1 MRAGACWVVPFW
13 LLPLMFLTAGLAACS
28 SSAEEPP
35 FPASYSPSP
44 SPSRLDPVISRVKGE
59 ADNIAQYE
67 NSIVGLR
74 IRFDAA
80 AYSVYDDP
88 AEMPPQMRFPDSE
101 ATVQMKGIMRNGSM
115 WIIVIP
121 TPMNH
126 SPEEIADAYGEA
138 GVEMAKL
145 MAEGNGYGGG
155 LDLGPAKV
163 VRQDKHRWS
172 ACHDRGAPWNRNAHG
187 HADPCPVHR
196 GGRQEVHVSD
206 SAAGRREQLRGGV
219 PASRQDAR
227 RCHDLGW
234 RRGLRRRRP

>member
-1 MRAGACWVVPFW
+1 MRAGAWWVVPFW

-88 AEMPPQMRFPDSE
+88 AEMPPQMRFPDSQ

-121 TPMNH
+121 TPRNH
-126 SPEEIADAYGEA
+126 SPEEIADAYGDA

-155 LDLGPAKV
+155 LDLGPVKV
-163 VRQDKHRWS
+163 VRQD
-172 ACHDRGAPWNRNAHG
+172 NI
-187 HADPCPVHR
+187 
-196 GGRQEVHVSD
+196 GG
-206 SAAGRREQLRGGV
+206 L
-219 PASRQDAR
+219 PATVVE
-227 RCHDLGW
+227 
-234 RRGLRRRRP
+234 RRGTETLTNMPIRVRSTVVVGKRYMYLILLEVVANSFGEEFRLLDKMLDGVTISDGDAA

>member
-1 MRAGACWVVPFW
+1 MRAGAWWVVPFW

-44 SPSRLDPVISRVKGE
+44 SHSRLDPVISRVKGE

-163 VRQDKHRWS
+163 VRQD
-172 ACHDRGAPWNRNAHG
+172 NI
-187 HADPCPVHR
+187 
-196 GGRQEVHVSD
+196 GG
-206 SAAGRREQLRGGV
+206 L
-219 PASRQDAR
+219 PATVVE
-227 RCHDLGW
+227 
-234 RRGLRRRRP
+234 RRGTETLTDMPIRVRSTVVVGKRYMYLILLQVVANSFGEEFRRLDKMLDGVTISDGDAA